1 MKKMFLL
8 FSHKL
13 TDAQIDDAKKSL
25 QVQEFVYLPDQLQ
38 YLWSNIPPNITN
50 LNKYLRPLEKFVLE
64 NANIHDYLLIQG
76 DFGGVY
82 NMVNFSKKNN
92 LIPVH
97 STTTRNVQ
105 EKTVNGKVEKFSVFE
120 HIIFRE
126 Y

>member
-13 TDAQIDDAKKSL
+13 TEIQEEDARKSL
-25 QVQEFVYLPDQLQ
+25 QIQEFLYLPDELQ
-38 YLWSNIPPNITN
+38 HLWSNIPPNITN
-50 LNKYLRPLEKFVLE
+50 LNKYLRPLERFVLE
-64 NANIHDYLLIQG
+64 NANIHDYLLVQG

-82 NMVNFSKKNN
+82 NMVNFSKSNN